1 MPIRD
6 RDDATQVADRFQ
18 RFFRADSEQR
28 PGILRALFTEIL
40 DFDRESSQL
49 SLVQAQGRAGIELPD
64 VAERI
69 ATLDGVEVLYV
80 DLSSVDT
87 ATERVRK
94 AEVLAVTTVVRDA
107 LREDM
112 LLLFSNRSG
121 DQLHWIHPKFSGGST
136 PTLRRI
142 VLERGIQQRTA
153 IQQLSNI
160 YWNHQDSGNILDAVN
175 EAFNVDKVTKD
186 FFREYKRIFEQAE
199 GLISG
204 FSDPEDRKQFV
215 QTLFNRLMFVYF
227 LSRKGW
233 LKYEGETDYL
243 NTLWDAYADHATQ
256 NNFYNDRLTFLF
268 FQGLNNPDSRDVR
281 GGVDFLIGDVPFL
294 NGGLFE
300 ETEIDRRGD
309 ITVPDDAIRPLM
321 TELFDKFNFTVMEST
336 PFDIEVAVDPEMLGK
351 VFEELVTGRHDSG
364 AYYTPRPVVSFMC
377 REALKGYLEGALTP
391 ALSQGEKE
399 QTAAAVARFV
409 DDHDASGISI
419 SQATAIQQAL
429 EAVTVVDP
437 ACGSGA
443 YLVGM
448 MQELVDLRVELYNQK
463 LKQDARSLYELK
475 LHIIERNLY
484 GVDID
489 QFAVDIAR
497 LRLWLSLAI
506 DYEGGQPEP
515 LPNLDFKIV
524 QGDSLL
530 GPDPS
535 QLNLDRHAIQQSGL
549 ADLKGQY
556 MRETNGDAKERLK
569 EDILHAEE
577 QLRAMLALGD
587 VPDQAIDWRIKF
599 AEVVG
604 LGGFDIAI
612 ANPPYIQLQKNGGT
626 LRRRY
631 EGCGY
636 ETLVARGDVY
646 QLFYERG
653 CQLLV
658 SKGLLAYITSNSWLR
673 APYGKKT
680 RRYFSDHHQP
690 MSWLDL
696 GKDVFETAIVDSGI
710 FLLRTSGLA
719 GPFPSVDMDTLPNVN
734 FPPPADRWGETRPNG
749 DAPWS
754 VLSQVEWT
762 LMEKMQRI
770 GTPLKEWDINI
781 SRGPKTGLN
790 KAFIIDTK
798 MREQLVASDPHS
810 TEMIVPLLRG
820 RDITRY
826 GVKWAGFWLIVAR
839 FGSYKAI
846 PLQFRAIYSHLR
858 KYETELKERG
868 QCKYTG
874 KLTSGE
880 NDDYPGQHHWLEL
893 DNNPKDEYLAE
904 FSKEKLVWGA
914 MAPRGSFAYNGTT
927 TFVNDAAFAITGE
940 ELKLLCALL
949 NSKICDWF
957 MSHTA
962 RTSGMGVVIWYR
974 AYVENVPLAMP
985 PGGIKQTLKALVDEI
1000 LDAKDANPDADTSDL
1015 EREIDRLVYDLYGLT
1030 DEEIAVIEGRVG
1042 VGRS

>member
-186 FFREYKRIFEQAE
+186 FFREYKRIFERAE
-199 GLISG
+199 ALING
-204 FSDPEDRKQFV
+204 FTDAEERKQFV

-233 LKYEGETDYL
+233 LTYEGDTDYL
-243 NTLWDAYADHATQ
+243 NALWDAYSGHETQ
-256 NNFYNDRLTFLF
+256 DNFYYHRLTYVF
-268 FQGLNNPDSRDVR
+268 FEGLNKSEVVSR
-281 GGVDFLIGDVPFL
+281 GMKEMIGDVPFL

-300 ETEIDRRGD
+300 EDDLDERAKARV
-309 ITVPDDAIRPLM
+309 ITVPDEAIRPLM
-321 TELFDKFNFTVMEST
+321 TDLFDKFNFTVMEST

-364 AYYTPRPVVSFMC
+364 AYYTPRQVVSFMC

-391 ALSQGEKE
+391 VLSQRERE
-399 QTAAAVARFV
+399 QTAAAIARFV

-475 LHIIERNLY
+475 LHIIERNLH
-484 GVDID
+484 GVDLD
-489 QFAVDIAR
+489 PFAVNIAM

-506 DYEGGQPEP
+506 EFEGDQPEP

-524 QGDSLL
+524 EGDSLL

-535 QLNLDRHAIQQSGL
+535 ETGQQGVLGYDGNAVNELRVLKSRYMTESDPGRKTLLREAIT
-549 ADLKGQY
+549 
-556 MRETNGDAKERLK
+556 E
-569 EDILHAEE
+569 AEATIRE
-577 QLRAMLALGD
+577 QLSHFAGADNAL
-587 VPDQAIDWRIKF
+587 DWRIDF
-599 AEVVG
+599 AEVIAD
-604 LGGFDIAI
+604 GGFDIAV
-612 ANPPYIQLQKNGGT
+612 ANPPYIQLQKDGGR
-626 LRRRY
+626 LRRLY
-631 EGCGY
+631 EACGFQ
-636 ETLVARGDVY
+636 TLVARGDIY

-653 CQLLV
+653 CQLLRRDN
-658 SKGLLAYITSNSWLR
+658 GLMAYITSNSWLR
-673 APYGKKT
+673 ADSGKKT
-680 RRYFSDHHQP
+680 RTYFSEHHTP
-690 MSWLDL
+690 MRWLDL
-696 GKDVFETAIVDSGI
+696 GKDVFENAIVATGVL
-710 FLLRTSGLA
+710 LLRTGGQA
-719 GPFPSVDMDTLPNVN
+719 EPFPSIAINTLSLAE
-734 FPPPADRWGETRPNG
+734 FPPPDRDWNETRPNG

-754 VLSQVEWT
+754 ILSHIEWSV
-762 LMEKMQRI
+762 MDKMRHR
-770 GTPLKEWDINI
+770 GTPLKDWDIAINYGI
-781 SRGPKTGLN
+781 KTGLN
-790 KAFIIDTK
+790 EAFIIDNETK
-798 MREQLVASDPHS
+798 EALVAEDPRSAEIIRPVLRGKNIERWQATWAGEWIIVAKFGCYKTLPKSYPAIYKHLRQYEEQL
-810 TEMIVPLLRG
+810 
-820 RDITRY
+820 
-826 GVKWAGFWLIVAR
+826 
-839 FGSYKAI
+839 KA
-846 PLQFRAIYSHLR
+846 
-858 KYETELKERG
+858 RG
-868 QCKYTG
+868 QCRYSRSQPEGSATP
-874 KLTSGE
+874 
-880 NDDYPGQHHWLEL
+880 YPGQHHWLEL
-893 DNNPKDEYLAE
+893 DNNPKDSYVQL
-904 FSKEKLVWGA
+904 FSKPKLLWIELVD
-914 MAPRGSFAYNGTT
+914 RGRFAYNNDEAYAEAT
-927 TFVNDAAFAITGE
+927 TFMITGE
-940 ELKLLCALL
+940 SLKLLCALL
-949 NSKICDWF
+949 NSRLIHWHL
-957 MSHTA
+957 SHIA
-962 RTSGMGVVIWYR
+962 PTSGTGTLRWKKV
-974 AYVENVPLAMP
+974 YVERLPLP
-985 PGGIKQTLKALVDEI
+985 KLTSEEQRPLIKQVDRV
-1000 LDAKDANPDADTSDL
+1000 LNTVSPDSEA
-1015 EREIDRLVYDLYGLT
+1015 EQRIDRLVYDLFGLT
-1030 DEEIAVIEGRVG
+1030 PREVSAVEE
-1042 VGRS
+1042 SLT

>member
-1 MPIRD
+1 
-6 RDDATQVADRFQ
+6 
-18 RFFRADSEQR
+18 
-28 PGILRALFTEIL
+28 
-40 DFDRESSQL
+40 
-49 SLVQAQGRAGIELPD
+49 
-64 VAERI
+64 
-69 ATLDGVEVLYV
+69 
-80 DLSSVDT
+80 
-87 ATERVRK
+87 
-94 AEVLAVTTVVRDA
+94 
-107 LREDM
+107 M

-142 VLERGIQQRTA
+142 VLERGIEQRTA

-309 ITVPDDAIRPLM
+309 ITVPDEAIRPLM
-321 TELFDKFNFTVMEST
+321 TDLFDKFNFTVMEST

-448 MQELVDLRVELYNQK
+448 MQELVELRVELYNQK

-484 GVDID
+484 GVDLD
-489 QFAVDIAR
+489 PFAVNIAM

-506 DYEGGQPEP
+506 EFEGDQPEP
-515 LPNLDFKIV
+515 LPNLDFKILE
-524 QGDSLL
+524 GDSLL

-535 QLNLDRHAIQQSGL
+535 EVNQSAYLISQTDLAQLKA
-549 ADLKGQY
+549 AY
-556 MRETNGDAKERLK
+556 MRETNPNVKTQHKDEIKRQ
-569 EDILHAEE
+569 EE
-577 QLRAMLALGD
+577 ELQEAMGD
-587 VPDQAIDWRIKF
+587 VVAKGALDWRVKF
-599 AEVVG
+599 AEVIG
-604 LGGFDIAI
+604 EGGFDIAV
-612 ANPPYIQLQKNGGT
+612 ANPPYIQLQKDGGR
-626 LRRRY
+626 LGKLY
-631 EGCGY
+631 QDCGY
-636 ETLVARGDVY
+636 KTHARTGDIY

-653 CQLLV
+653 CQLL
-658 SKGLLAYITSNSWLR
+658 KHQGGLMSYITSNSWLR
-673 APYGKKT
+673 AEYGKKT
-680 RRYFSDHHQP
+680 RREFAENHTPLH
-690 MSWLDL
+690 WLDL
-696 GKDVFETAIVDSGI
+696 GKDVFDSAIVDSGV
-710 FLLRTSGLA
+710 LVLRTGGTA
-719 GPFPSVDMDTLPNVN
+719 KPFPSVDMDTNN
-734 FPPPADRWGETRPNG
+734 ETEFPPAQEHWGETRPDG
-749 DAPWS
+749 DMPWS
-754 VLSQVEWT
+754 VLSMTEWSV
-762 LMEKMQRI
+762 MDKMRSK
-770 GTPLKEWDINI
+770 GTPLKDWDICDLPR
-781 SRGPKTGLN
+781 S
-790 KAFIIDTK
+790 
-798 MREQLVASDPHS
+798 
-810 TEMIVPLLRG
+810 
-820 RDITRY
+820 
-826 GVKWAGFWLIVAR
+826 
-839 FGSYKAI
+839 SYW
-846 PLQFRAIYSHLR
+846 S
-858 KYETELKERG
+858 ERG
-868 QCKYTG
+868 F
-874 KLTSGE
+874 
-880 NDDYPGQHHWLEL
+880 HH
-893 DNNPKDEYLAE
+893 
-904 FSKEKLVWGA
+904 
-914 MAPRGSFAYNGTT
+914 R
-927 TFVNDAAFAITGE
+927 
-940 ELKLLCALL
+940 
-949 NSKICDWF
+949 
-957 MSHTA
+957 
-962 RTSGMGVVIWYR
+962 
-974 AYVENVPLAMP
+974 
-985 PGGIKQTLKALVDEI
+985 
-1000 LDAKDANPDADTSDL
+1000 
-1015 EREIDRLVYDLYGLT
+1015 
-1030 DEEIAVIEGRVG
+1030 
-1042 VGRS
+1042 